1 MLDSRISVAP
11 GALRNPFGNAAVGA
25 IRAVQPVV
33 RRDGAERA
41 PERTQPAQV
50 AAPESATYTPSAARN
65 ERAPLYSRTGAP
77 AESSGVFAAAS
88 VERNSAFELTVQTA
102 EGDVATLSFS
112 SDSTFSLAGVAS
124 GANQALAADASESSK
139 LQVSVQGNLN
149 DAELASIN
157 KLAQQ
162 VSAVADDFFGGDMNA
177 ALKSASRI
185 DISTQADTLSAYAF
199 SMQTQETRAATAMYE
214 DVARSTAPLDVRPA
228 QTTIDAL
235 PNAAPLPPTPPARD
249 GKAFMQSLLALFDD
263 LTQGLTQGQ
272 NDAVA
277 ANGKALA
284 SGSPTTPTA

>member
-11 GALRNPFGNAAVGA
+11 GALRNPFGNTAVGA

-41 PERTQPAQV
+41 PERTKAAQ
-50 AAPESATYTPSAARN
+50 AAPPASATYTPSAERS

-77 AESSGVFAAAS
+77 ANSSGVFAAAS
-88 VERNSAFELTVQTA
+88 VERSSAFDLQVETA

-112 SDSTFSLAGVAS
+112 SDSTFSFAGVS
-124 GANQALAADASESSK
+124 RGAAQALAVDASESSN

-149 DAELASIN
+149 EAELASIN
-157 KLAQQ
+157 KLAKQ

-199 SMQTQETRAATAMYE
+199 SMKTQETRAATAMYE

-228 QTTIDAL
+228 QNMIDAL
-235 PNAAPLPPTPPARD
+235 PNAAAPPPPTPPARD
-249 GKAFMQSLLALFDD
+249 GKDFMQSLLALFE
-263 LTQGLTQGQ
+263 GLTQSLS
-272 NDAVA
+272 DTVA

-284 SGSPTTPTA
+284 TERATTPTA

>member
-11 GALRNPFGNAAVGA
+11 GALRNPFGSTAVGA

-41 PERTQPAQV
+41 PERTKPAQV
-50 AAPESATYTPSAARN
+50 AAPQSTTYTPSAERS
-65 ERAPLYSRTGAP
+65 ERAPLYSRTGAA

-88 VERNSAFELTVQTA
+88 VERSSAFDLAVQTA

-112 SDSTFSLAGVAS
+112 SDSTFSLAGLSSGVA
-124 GANQALAADASESSK
+124 QALVVDASESSN

-149 DAELASIN
+149 DAELASIK

-185 DISTQADTLSAYAF
+185 DISTEADTLSAYAF

-214 DVARSTAPLDVRPA
+214 NVARTTAPLDVRPA

-235 PNAAPLPPTPPARD
+235 PNATTATPSPTPPARD
-249 GKAFMQSLLALFDD
+249 GKDFMQSLRALFE
-263 LTQGLTQGQ
+263 GLTQSLS
-272 NDAVA
+272 DAVA

-284 SGSPTTPTA
+284 TESAKIPTA

>member
-25 IRAVQPVV
+25 IRALQPVV
-33 RRDGAERA
+33 RRDGAERE
-41 PERTQPAQV
+41 PERTKAAQ
-50 AAPESATYTPSAARN
+50 AAPPASATYTPSAERS

-77 AESSGVFAAAS
+77 VNSSGVFAAAS
-88 VERNSAFELTVQTA
+88 VERSSAFDLQVETA

-112 SDSTFSLAGVAS
+112 SDSTFSFAGLS
-124 GANQALAADASESSK
+124 RGAAQAQAVDASESSN

-162 VSAVADDFFGGDMNA
+162 VSAVADDFYGGDMKA

-185 DISTQADTLSAYAF
+185 DITGQADTLSAYAF

-214 DVARSTAPLDVRPA
+214 DVARTTAPLDVRPA
-228 QTTIDAL
+228 QSTVDT
-235 PNAAPLPPTPPARD
+235 PPPPPPPARD
-249 GKAFMQSLLALFDD
+249 GKDFMQSMLALFKD
-263 LTQGLTQGQ
+263 LTQSL
-272 NDAVA
+272 NESVA
-277 ANGKALA
+277 ANDKTLA
-284 SGSPTTPTA
+284 TDSSAAATT